1 MSNDYL
7 KIADYLD
14 QNNMEYQFLMEQYE
28 KMING
33 FDCETYSLEFLLLL
47 VERYEGYDTDY
58 KDINYKR
65 DEFLKKVICHIYK
78 KLNIEFVTM
87 GTDDL
92 IDCFFFLNR
101 QYNIYRHPKLV
112 KKLNKTLK
120 HIFDILIRRGRRYY
134 LESEIGY
141 QFDLTEKEQFF
152 FQQYNVVILKKI
164 KTSDEQAVQE
174 FIKKCDNQ
182 LETERLDKELAEY
195 FE

>member
-14 QNNMEYQFLMEQYE
+14 QNNMEYRFLMEEYE
-28 KMING
+28 KMINE
-33 FDCETYSLEFLLLL
+33 FDFRTYSLEFLLLL

-58 KDINYKR
+58 KDINNKR
-65 DEFLKKVICHIYK
+65 DEFLKKVIRQIYN

-87 GTDDL
+87 DTDSL

-101 QYNIYRHPKLV
+101 QFNIYNHPKLV

-120 HIFDILIRRGRRYY
+120 NIFNILIRRGRRFY

-141 QFDLTEKEQFF
+141 QFNLSEKEQFF

-164 KTSDEQAVQE
+164 KTKDEQEVQE
-174 FIKKCDNQ
+174 FIKECDNK
-182 LETERLDKELAEY
+182 LETERLDRKLAEY

>member
-14 QNNMEYQFLMEQYE
+14 QNNQEYCFLMKEYE
-28 KMING
+28 KMINE
-33 FDCETYSLEFLLLL
+33 FDCRTYSFEFLLLL
-47 VERYEGYDTDY
+47 IERYEGYDTDY
-58 KDINYKR
+58 KDINNKR
-65 DEFLKKVICHIYK
+65 DEFLKKVIRQIYN

-87 GTDDL
+87 NTDKL

-101 QYNIYRHPKLV
+101 QYNIYKHPKLV

-120 HIFDILIRRGRRYY
+120 RIFNILIQRGRRYY
-134 LESEIGY
+134 LESKIGY
-141 QFDLTEKEQFF
+141 KFNLTKKEQFF
-152 FQQYNVVILKKI
+152 FQQYNVVILKNI

-174 FIKKCDNQ
+174 FIKKSDDQ

-195 FE
+195 FN